1 MRIDG
6 ILNGE
11 THERQE
17 RAEDMLNETNKK
29 TAVVLVIDDEE
40 TITGLVKTILTKE
53 GYTVHEAS
61 SGLEGVTT
69 AMQVRPDLILMDITM
84 PDIDGYEATSQIKQY
99 PSLKNVPIV
108 FLSGK
113 SASEDGGRAF
123 ATGGLTYMR
132 KPFTAQQ
139 LKDLVALALLSV

>member
-1 MRIDG
+1 MA
-6 ILNGE
+6 NN
-11 THERQE
+11 T
-17 RAEDMLNETNKK
+17 TKK

-40 TITGLVKTILTKE
+40 TITGLVRMILGKE
-53 GYTVHEAS
+53 GYTVHAAS
-61 SGLEGVTT
+61 NGLDGVT
-69 AMQVRPDLILMDITM
+69 AASQIRPNLILMDITM
-84 PDIDGYEATSQIKQY
+84 PDIDGYEATRQIKEI
-99 PSLKNVPIV
+99 PSLKNVPVI

-139 LKDLVALALLSV
+139 LKDLVTLALLSV